1 MIERGKPFTS
11 EVYVHNRILYCLPI
25 TSLHSRDK
33 TNLLATTAH
42 LECYHYALPHML
54 GELVSTKLQEFIVF
68 RNIASP
74 WLKMSIIQ
82 N

>member
-42 LECYHYALPHML
+42 LECYYYALPHML

-74 WLKMSIIQ
+74 WLKMAIIQ